1 MSPQVERVT
10 ISVSV
15 RHMGSIRW
23 GVAVWLDDIDIGN
36 CNGSFKGVQMSIL
49 KNLWEFFTSP
59 NSKIDA
65 LMHLP

>member
-10 ISVSV
+10 ICVSV

-36 CNGSFKGVQMSIL
+36 CNGSFKGVQKSIL
-49 KNLWEFFTSP
+49 KKFVGIFHFT
-59 NSKIDA
+59 K
-65 LMHLP
+65 